1 MGGSALSGAILRFAL
16 CPAPLLPAPQAS
28 EDGESVGPCPSCQRL
43 FMLLLLKGVP
53 FTLTTVDT
61 RR

>member
-1 MGGSALSGAILRFAL
+1 MGH
-16 CPAPLLPAPQAS
+16 
-28 EDGESVGPCPSCQRL
+28 CPSCQRL
-43 FMLLLLKGVP
+43 FMILLLKGVP